1 MLHPKARDIL
11 WNWAWKLHRRR
22 VLGGLVLRSGEEDAK
37 GDAFQQHDPG
47 DEGRD
52 RRNLAARPD
61 AVAVAAAQ
69 HGPRPASGAGRG
81 GDAGELLGARP
92 PGAPAGGAGEG
103 RGGGGAVAG
112 TQGRRGVRRRLPG
125 LEGRREGDRARAGGV
140 WEAYLPH
147 LSQAGMVFPTNSE
160 SLFSDHAC
168 C

>member
-1 MLHPKARDIL
+1 MELGLEIASYIGEL
-11 WNWAWKLHRRR
+11 LA
-22 VLGGLVLRSGEEDAK
+22 LGGLVLRSGEEDAK

-52 RRNLAARPD
+52 RRNLAARLA
-61 AVAVAAAQ
+61 AVAVAQ
-69 HGPRPASGAGRG
+69 NGPRPASGAGRG

-112 TQGRRGVRRRLPG
+112 TRGRRGVRRRLPG

>member
-52 RRNLAARPD
+52 RRNLAARLA
-61 AVAVAAAQ
+61 AVAVAQ
-69 HGPRPASGAGRG
+69 NGPRPASGAGRG

-103 RGGGGAVAG
+103 RGGGGAVAW
-112 TQGRRGVRRRLPG
+112 TRGRRGVRRRLPG

-147 LSQAGMVFPTNSE
+147 LSQAGTVGFPTNSE
-160 SLFSDHAC
+160 SLFGDHAC
-168 C
+168 